1 MMTTLSP
8 EKNVF
13 QLVKTLTR
21 LSYEFYFFISLIPK
35 EFNLLRDVA
44 LLIQDLSL
52 FPASSLWRTIYLQ
65 HKNLE
70 TSRSLSAESS
80 SVKVLYIVKCFSGQ
94 EVCFYKTVKYLHV
107 AVTHMCVIMPIL
119 CLILKMFLQL
129 NFFN

>member
-52 FPASSLWRTIYLQ
+52 FPASSL
-65 HKNLE
+65 
-70 TSRSLSAESS
+70 
-80 SVKVLYIVKCFSGQ
+80 
-94 EVCFYKTVKYLHV
+94 
-107 AVTHMCVIMPIL
+107 
-119 CLILKMFLQL
+119 
-129 NFFN
+129 